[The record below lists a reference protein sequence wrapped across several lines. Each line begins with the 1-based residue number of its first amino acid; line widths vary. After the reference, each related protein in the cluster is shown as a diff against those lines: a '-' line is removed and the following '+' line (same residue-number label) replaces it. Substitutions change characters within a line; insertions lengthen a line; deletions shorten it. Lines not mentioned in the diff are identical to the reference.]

1 VGTNC
6 NHLKLFTCIFSTRR
20 SALISPYARVYTV
33 YRAGIP
39 TVVEG
44 WNTYSSLGL
53 EYYQPIRGRI
63 FSYKCSIERAEK
75 ISCQILWSFLYLEDT
90 VQNLLAFIP
99 KFSRQTMILD
109 AKEVWSLNEVI
120 QTRLYKKIYLYEN
133 PLKNPLGIWT
143 VIQPTVYTIGLYT
156 IIPNY
161 IEK

>member
-1 VGTNC
+1 
-6 NHLKLFTCIFSTRR
+6 
-20 SALISPYARVYTV
+20 
-33 YRAGIP
+33 
-39 TVVEG
+39 
-44 WNTYSSLGL
+44 
-53 EYYQPIRGRI
+53 
-63 FSYKCSIERAEK
+63 
-75 ISCQILWSFLYLEDT
+75 LEDT

-120 QTRLYKKIYLYEN
+120 QTRLYQKIYLYEN
-133 PLKNPLGIWT
+133 PLKNPVGIRT